1 MRSINR
7 RTNFIATALSI
18 MVVIVLGSAIF
29 TSAVNAETPFDVTT
43 CFSGERT
50 TVAGSPE
57 VTVAGSL
64 TKGTWL
70 SNHEN
75 KIFQNMTSQCAG
87 ILKILAG
94 KAYGTA
100 YCKVMNPDGDF
111 IIMEN
116 TLEAPEI
123 KFNFLHGT
131 GKWKGI
137 RGSGQGKV
145 LMRPKPIT
153 PSAIQ
158 NCLRVTGTFELS
170 E

>member
-1 MRSINR
+1 MRFINR
-7 RTNFIATALSI
+7 RTTCIAAALSI

-29 TSAVNAETPFDVTT
+29 TSVANAETPFDVTT

-75 KIFQNMTSQCAG
+75 KIFHNMTSQCAG

-100 YCKVMNPDGDF
+100 YCKVMDPDGDF

-123 KFNFLHGT
+123 TFNFLYGT

-137 RGSGQGKV
+137 KGRGQGRV
-145 LMRPKPIT
+145 LMKPKPIT
-153 PSAIQ
+153 PSTIQ
-158 NCLRVTGTFELS
+158 NCLRVTGAVELP